1 MEQQQQKKFD
11 IGEFKMG
18 KLLGQGAYAR
28 VYHCKLKSTG
38 VHYAVKV
45 MEKKFIIKEKKIAY
59 VNMERKI
66 LSDMDHPFIMG
77 LYYSFHDNE
86 HLYMVIDLCRGG
98 ELSKLIRHHRE
109 KNDDLISTAA
119 IPSSS
124 LHISASTIGS
134 SASSSSS
141 PALLPSSPKAAE
153 TSINGNTRKSVS
165 FHQQQ
170 KAFRALPVE
179 DARFYFAETLCA
191 LQYLHSKSIV
201 HRDIKPENILITDT
215 GHIKL
220 TDFGTA
226 KDESAI
232 DQQQQQ
238 DSKGTR
244 RDTFCGT
251 ADYVSPEVLRDKPA
265 SIPADLWAMGCLLY
279 SMIVGK
285 PPFRAESEYM
295 TFQKILEHSESSLVE
310 FPITSVDTNPELENT
325 AIDLINSLLKPNPES
340 RIGIPPSSILEHPF
354 LKTLDAPLDK
364 LKAPKL
370 PYTASLSEPNI
381 DGASD
386 EWLFDEDD
394 NDLLTQELSTS
405 QNSRTT
411 ESTISQVGNGT
422 HASTKRTSTIGSSV
436 HAPMEMST
444 VIDQSLSQGEKV
456 LVEGLVV
463 KRTRNGLITRTRHL
477 VLTDKPRLM
486 YYDPV
491 RLVLRGEIPFSK
503 DPSKLNVTLRSDGK
517 SFDIYT
523 PERTYHLR
531 DVMGSAA
538 RWASGINSMRDR

>member
-1 MEQQQQKKFD
+1 MDQQQIQQQQKKLD

-28 VYHCKLKSTG
+28 VYHCKLKASG
-38 VHYAVKV
+38 VHFAVKV

-77 LYYSFHDNE
+77 LYFSFHDNE

-98 ELSKLIRHHRE
+98 ELSKLIRYHRE
-109 KNDDLISTAA
+109 KKDDMMSMAV
-119 IPSSS
+119 SSS
-124 LHISASTIGS
+124 HASASASTTAHLS
-134 SASSSSS
+134 SHS

-153 TSINGNTRKSVS
+153 ASLNGSARKSVS
-165 FHQQQ
+165 FHQQ

-191 LQYLHSKSIV
+191 IQYLHSKSIV

-226 KDESAI
+226 KDESTI

-251 ADYVSPEVLRDKPA
+251 ADYVSPEVLRDKPS

-279 SMIVGK
+279 SMIIGK

-295 TFQKILEHSESSLVE
+295 TFQKILEHSESSPVE
-310 FPITSVDTNPELENT
+310 FPATAVDTNPELENM
-325 AIDLINSLLKPNPES
+325 AIDLINLLLKPNPES
-340 RIGIPPSSILEHPF
+340 RIGIPASSILEHPF

-370 PYTASLSEPNI
+370 PYTSSLSEPNI

-444 VIDQSLSQGEKV
+444 VIDQSLNQGEKV

-463 KRTRNGLITRTRHL
+463 KRTRSGLITRTRHL

-538 RWASGINSMRDR
+538 RWASGINSMRGR